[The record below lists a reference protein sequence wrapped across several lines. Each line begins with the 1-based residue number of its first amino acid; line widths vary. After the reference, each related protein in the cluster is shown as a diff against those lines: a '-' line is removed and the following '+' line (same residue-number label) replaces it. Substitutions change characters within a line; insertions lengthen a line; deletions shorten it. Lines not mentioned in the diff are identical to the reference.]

1 MAIAA
6 VFEVPGMNADH
17 FDRILAALKEAGQAD
32 PDGRLFH
39 VAAPTD
45 DGWLVVDVWE
55 SEEKLGAFAGVLMP
69 IIAGVGVTPPQPRIA
84 PVHYMSPQ

>member
-6 VFEVPGMNADH
+6 VFEVPGMDADR
-17 FDRILAALKEAGQAD
+17 FDKIRLALEEVGQAD

-55 SEEKLGAFAGVLMP
+55 TEEELGAFAGVLMP
-69 IIAGVGVTPPQPRIA
+69 IIAGLGIRPPQPRIA
-84 PVHYMSPQ
+84 PVHYMSPA

>member
-17 FDRILAALKEAGQAD
+17 FDR
-32 PDGRLFH
+32 
-39 VAAPTD
+39 
-45 DGWLVVDVWE
+45 
-55 SEEKLGAFAGVLMP
+55 KLGAFAGVLMP